1 MGRTNS
7 SFMRH
12 NDMKN
17 CVLFLATGLI
27 PVMAWGQGLVSFS
40 NVGDGVNAPVTNAE
54 TGEALSE
61 GWKAQL
67 WAGSSESDLSPVSEP
82 VEFFSSGYFTGGTV
96 AIDSVPPGESPFFQV
111 TAWEGPSVSLAEA
124 QGAGVPWGK
133 SNIFSTPTSPATIEG
148 APPTPPSALKGLES
162 FTVQTST
169 GGVIG
174 DFVWADLNRN
184 GLQDEGEPGVGGVEI
199 RVLDCST
206 SEVLEVVFSDDN
218 GNWALSGDLPAASY
232 LEVSPPEGFS
242 LTAWG
247 VGEDRAA
254 DSDIDP
260 FSGRSL
266 CIVTDCGDEDSLC
279 VSVN

>member
-82 VEFFSSGYFTGGTV
+82 VEFFSSGY
-96 AIDSVPPGESPFFQV
+96 
-111 TAWEGPSVSLAEA
+111 
-124 QGAGVPWGK
+124 K
-133 SNIFSTPTSPATIEG
+133 N
-148 APPTPPSALKGLES
+148 
-162 FTVQTST
+162 
-169 GGVIG
+169 
-174 DFVWADLNRN
+174 
-184 GLQDEGEPGVGGVEI
+184 EI
-199 RVLDCST
+199 RA
-206 SEVLEVVFSDDN
+206 N
-218 GNWALSGDLPAASY
+218 YKNQ
-232 LEVSPPEGFS
+232 
-242 LTAWG
+242 
-247 VGEDRAA
+247 
-254 DSDIDP
+254 
-260 FSGRSL
+260 
-266 CIVTDCGDEDSLC
+266 
-279 VSVN
+279 